1 MESSVDI
8 KQGSESW
15 FAQRIGKVTAS
26 RVADVLATIK
36 SGESASRRNYRMQ
49 LVCERLTGKK
59 EETFT
64 NVHMERGIELEPI
77 ARSLY
82 EMKNNFF
89 VTEVG
94 FVEHPTIKMA
104 GASPDGLVGD
114 DGLIE
119 IKCPTVANMV
129 ECITSK
135 SVPTKYIPQMQFQ
148 MACTGRAWC
157 DFVSF
162 NNELPEHLQ
171 LFVKRVHRDD
181 EYITNMEKEVIY
193 FLNEVADTVNEL
205 EKL

>member
-1 MESSVDI
+1 ME
-8 KQGSESW
+8 QGTPEW
-15 FAQRIGKVTAS
+15 FNSRLGKVTAS

-64 NVHMERGIELEPI
+64 NAHMERGIELEPI

-82 EMKNNFF
+82 EMDSGLF
-89 VTEVG
+89 VKEIA
-94 FVEHPTIKMA
+94 FVEHPTIEMA
-104 GASPDGLVGD
+104 GCSPDGLVSE

-119 IKCPTVANMV
+119 IKCPTVANHI
-129 ECITSK
+129 ESITGK
-135 SVPTKYIPQMQFQ
+135 PVGTVPSKYIPQIQFQ
-148 MACTGRAWC
+148 LACTGRAWC

-181 EYITNMEKEVIY
+181 EYIANMEKEVTA

>member
-1 MESSVDI
+1 ME
-8 KQGSESW
+8 QRTEEW

-82 EMKNNFF
+82 EIKNDSF

-119 IKCPTVANMV
+119 IKCPTVANHI
-129 ECITSK
+129 ETLTSK
-135 SVPTKYIPQMQFQ
+135 SAPTKYIAQMQFQ
-148 MACTGRAWC
+148 LACTNRAWC

-171 LFVKRVHRDD
+171 LFVKRVYRDD
-181 EYITNMEKEVIY
+181 IYITIMEKEVSA
-193 FLNEVADTVNEL
+193 FLNEVANTVNEL

>member
-1 MESSVDI
+1 ME
-8 KQGSESW
+8 QGTPEW
-15 FAQRIGKVTAS
+15 FNSRLGKVTAS

-64 NVHMERGIELEPI
+64 NAHMERGIELEPI

-82 EMKNNFF
+82 EMDSGLF
-89 VTEVG
+89 VKEIA
-94 FVEHPTIKMA
+94 FVEHPTIEMA
-104 GASPDGLVGD
+104 GCSPDGLVSE

-119 IKCPTVANMV
+119 IKCPTVANHI
-129 ECITSK
+129 ESITGK
-135 SVPTKYIPQMQFQ
+135 PVGTVPSKYIPQIQFQ
-148 MACTGRAWC
+148 LACTGRAWC

-171 LFVKRVHRDD
+171 LFVKRVYRDD
-181 EYITNMEKEVIY
+181 EYIANMEKEVAY

>member
-1 MESSVDI
+1 ME
-8 KQGSESW
+8 QGTPEW
-15 FAQRIGKVTAS
+15 FNSRLGKVTAS

-64 NVHMERGIELEPI
+64 NAHMERGIELEPI

-82 EMKNNFF
+82 EMDSGLF
-89 VTEVG
+89 VKEIA
-94 FVEHPTIKMA
+94 FVEHPTIEMA
-104 GASPDGLVGD
+104 GCSPDGLVSE

-119 IKCPTVANMV
+119 IKCPTVANHI
-129 ECITSK
+129 ESITGK
-135 SVPTKYIPQMQFQ
+135 PVGTVPSKYIPQIQFQ
-148 MACTGRAWC
+148 LACTGRAWC

-181 EYITNMEKEVIY
+181 EYIANMEKEVTA
-193 FLNEVADTVNEL
+193 FLNEVTDTVNEL

>member
-1 MESSVDI
+1 MDI
-8 KQGSESW
+8 KQGSEGW

-36 SGESASRRNYRMQ
+36 SGESASRKNYRMQ

-82 EMKNNFF
+82 EMKNDSF

-94 FVEHPTIKMA
+94 FVEHPKIKMA

-119 IKCPTVANMV
+119 IKCPTVANHI
-129 ECITSK
+129 ESITGK
-135 SVPTKYIPQMQFQ
+135 PVGTVPSKYIPQIQFQ
-148 MACTGRAWC
+148 LACTSRAWC

-171 LFVKRVHRDD
+171 LFVKRVYRDD
-181 EYITNMEKEVIY
+181 VYIANMEKEVSA